1 MNFLLKMEEISLK
14 AQEIFNIAGFGV
26 TNSLF
31 LTFFVC
37 IILLTLTYLI
47 ARNIKIIP
55 GKLQSFAEMGM
66 EMLLG
71 LMESTLGSREKAE
84 KYFPLVAT
92 IFIFIMTSNL
102 LGIFPGVGSLM
113 AERGHTEVP
122 LFRSPAA
129 DLNFTLAF
137 AVISVLVTNI
147 LGMAAIGT
155 FNQLGKYFNFS
166 SPINFFI
173 GILEL
178 VSEIA
183 KIISL
188 SFRLFG
194 NVFAGEVLLTI
205 ISFLAPYF
213 IPLPFLFL
221 ELFVGMIQAFIFAM
235 ITLVSISLHT
245 TAHGEHEHAQAH

>member
-1 MNFLLKMEEISLK
+1 
-14 AQEIFNIAGFGV
+14 V
-26 TNSLF
+26 TNGLF
-31 LTFFVC
+31 LTFFVSL
-37 IILLTLTYLI
+37 ILITFSLI
-47 ARNIKIIP
+47 FTRKLKLVP
-55 GKLQSFAEMGM
+55 GKLQGAVEMGM
-66 EMLLG
+66 EGLLG
-71 LMESTLGSREKAE
+71 LMESTLGSMEAAE

-92 IFIFIMTSNL
+92 IFIFILCSNL
-102 LGIFPGVGSLM
+102 LGIFPGVGSL
-113 AERGHTEVP
+113 TLNKTP

-137 AVISVLVTNI
+137 AVISVIVTNI
-147 LGMAAIGT
+147 IGMASVGVFKHIGK
-155 FNQLGKYFNFS
+155 FINFK
-166 SPINFFI
+166 SPIDFFI

-178 VSEIA
+178 ISEAA

-221 ELFVGMIQAFIFAM
+221 ELFVGAIQAFIFSM

-245 TAHGEHEHAQAH
+245 TVHEEHN

>member
-1 MNFLLKMEEISLK
+1 MEEISLK
-14 AQEIFNIAGFGV
+14 AQELFQLGGFPI
-26 TNSLF
+26 TNGIVMTLVASL
-31 LTFFVC
+31 V
-37 IILLTLTYLI
+37 LI
-47 ARNIKIIP
+47 VFSLVVKSKIRLVP
-55 GKLQSFAEMGM
+55 GKLQSAVEMGV
-66 EMLLG
+66 EGLLG
-71 LMESTLGSREKAE
+71 LMESTLGSMEKAE

-92 IFIFIMTSNL
+92 IFIFILTSNL
-102 LGIFPGVGSLM
+102 LGIFPGVGSFMLHSG
-113 AERGHTEVP
+113 GHEAP

-137 AVISVLVTNI
+137 AVISVILTNI
-147 LGMAAIGT
+147 IGMASVGT
-155 FNQLGKYFNFS
+155 FKHIGKYINFKG
-166 SPINFFI
+166 PIDFFI

-178 VSEIA
+178 ISEMA

-205 ISFLAPYF
+205 ISFLAPYI

-221 ELFVGMIQAFIFAM
+221 EVFVGMIQAFIFAM

-245 TAHGEHEHAQAH
+245 VAHGEEHH

>member
-1 MNFLLKMEEISLK
+1 MEEISLK
-14 AQEIFNIAGFGV
+14 AQQLFNIGNFGI
-26 TNSLF
+26 TNSFF
-31 LTFFVC
+31 LTLVVC
-37 IILLTLTYLI
+37 VFLIVFAILVN
-47 ARNIKIIP
+47 RKIKIVP
-55 GKLQSFAEMGM
+55 GKLQGAVEMGA
-66 EMLLG
+66 EGLLN
-71 LMESTLGSREKAE
+71 LMESTLGSMEAAE
-84 KYFPLVAT
+84 KYFPLIAT
-92 IFIFIMTSNL
+92 IFIFILCSNL

-113 AERGHTEVP
+113 FNNNGSHVP

-137 AVISVLVTNI
+137 AVISVIVTNI
-147 LGMAAIGT
+147 IGMASVGVFKHIGK
-155 FNQLGKYFNFS
+155 FINFHG
-166 SPINFFI
+166 PIDFFI

-178 VSEIA
+178 ISELA

-221 ELFVGMIQAFIFAM
+221 EIFVGAIQAFIFAM

-245 TAHGEHEHAQAH
+245 ATHEH

>member
-1 MNFLLKMEEISLK
+1 MEEISLK
-14 AQEIFNIAGFGV
+14 AQQLFHLGGLPV
-26 TNSLF
+26 TNGLLMTFIVSALLIVFSLYF
-31 LTFFVC
+31 
-37 IILLTLTYLI
+37 
-47 ARNIKIIP
+47 RSQIKMVP
-55 GKLQSFAEMGM
+55 GKLQGAVEMGF
-66 EMLLG
+66 EYLLD
-71 LMESTLGSREKAE
+71 LMHSTLGSVEAAE
-84 KYFPLVAT
+84 RYFPLIAT
-92 IFIFIMTSNL
+92 IFLFIWISNL
-102 LGIFPGVGSLM
+102 LGIFPGVGSLTYN
-113 AERGHTEVP
+113 ASGVSTP

-137 AVISVLVTNI
+137 AVISVIVTNV
-147 LGMAAIGT
+147 LGMMAIGT
-155 FNQLGKYFNFS
+155 FKHLGKYFNFTN
-166 SPINFFI
+166 PVNFFI

-178 VSEIA
+178 ISELA

-221 ELFVGMIQAFIFAM
+221 ELFVGLIQAFIFAM

-245 TAHGEHEHAQAH
+245 ATHDGH

>member
-1 MNFLLKMEEISLK
+1 MEEISLK
-14 AQEIFNIAGFGV
+14 AQQLFQLGSFDI
-26 TNSLF
+26 TNSF
-31 LTFFVC
+31 
-37 IILLTLTYLI
+37 LLTLVVCFILI
-47 ARNIKIIP
+47 AFSLVLRAKIRLVP
-55 GKLQSFAEMGM
+55 GKLQGAVEMGV
-66 EMLLG
+66 EGLLG
-71 LMESTLGSREKAE
+71 LMDSTLGGRDKAE

-92 IFIFIMTSNL
+92 IFIFILTSNL
-102 LGIFPGVGSLM
+102 LGILPGVGSLM
-113 AERGHTEVP
+113 FESGHTEVP

-137 AVISVLVTNI
+137 AVISVIVTNI
-147 LGMAAIGT
+147 LGMGAVGV
-155 FNQLGKYFNFS
+155 FKHLGKFFNFKG
-166 SPINFFI
+166 PIDFFI

-178 VSEIA
+178 ISELA

-221 ELFVGMIQAFIFAM
+221 EVFVGMIQAFIFSM

-245 TAHGEHEHAQAH
+245 TAHGEEHH

>member
-1 MNFLLKMEEISLK
+1 MEEISLK
-14 AQEIFNIAGFGV
+14 AQEIFSIGSFVV
-26 TNSLF
+26 TNSFF
-31 LTFFVC
+31 LTLVVC
-37 IILLTLTYLI
+37 VLLICFAVLMKSK
-47 ARNIKIIP
+47 IKIIP
-55 GKLQSFAEMGM
+55 GKLQGAVEMGV
-66 EMLLG
+66 ESLLG
-71 LMESTLGSREKAE
+71 LMESTLGSMEKAE

-92 IFIFIMTSNL
+92 IFISNL

-113 AERGHTEVP
+113 MESGHSEVP

-137 AVISVLVTNI
+137 AVISVIVTNI
-147 LGMAAIGT
+147 IGMASVGV
-155 FNQLGKYFNFS
+155 FKHLGKFFNFKG
-166 SPINFFI
+166 PIDFFI

-178 VSEIA
+178 ISELA

-221 ELFVGMIQAFIFAM
+221 EIFVGMIQAFIFAM

-245 TAHGEHEHAQAH
+245 AIHEH

>member
-1 MNFLLKMEEISLK
+1 MEEISLK
-14 AQEIFNIAGFGV
+14 AQELFKIGSFGI
-26 TNSLF
+26 TNSVF
-31 LTFFVC
+31 LTFFVSVILISLTF
-37 IILLTLTYLI
+37 IIYKK
-47 ARNIKIIP
+47 IKIIP
-55 GKLQSFAEMGM
+55 GKLQLVAEMGV
-66 EMLLG
+66 EGLLG
-71 LMESTLGSREKAE
+71 LMGSTLGSKEKAE

-92 IFIFIMTSNL
+92 IFIFIMCSNL
-102 LGIFPGVGSLM
+102 LGIFPGVGSFM
-113 AERGHTEVP
+113 IEHAGKEVP

-137 AVISVLVTNI
+137 AVISVIVTNI
-147 LGMAAIGT
+147 IGMASVGVFAHIGK
-155 FNQLGKYFNFS
+155 FINFS
-166 SPINFFI
+166 NPINFFI

-178 VSEIA
+178 ISELA

-205 ISFLAPYF
+205 VSFLAPYF

-221 ELFVGMIQAFIFAM
+221 EVFVGLIQSFIFAM

-245 TAHGEHEHAQAH
+245 ATHEH

>member
-1 MNFLLKMEEISLK
+1 MEEISLK
-14 AQEIFNIAGFGV
+14 AQELFNISGFNV
-26 TNSLF
+26 TNSL
-31 LTFFVC
+31 
-37 IILLTLTYLI
+37 LLTLAVSSILI
-47 ARNIKIIP
+47 FLSFVINRKLNIIP
-55 GKLQSFAEMGM
+55 GKLQSVAEMGM
-66 EMLLG
+66 EGLLG
-71 LMESTLGSREKAE
+71 LMDSTLGSKEKAE
-84 KYFPLVAT
+84 RYFPLVAT

-113 AERGHTEVP
+113 YNTGGAEVP

-137 AVISVLVTNI
+137 AVISVLVSNI
-147 LGMAAIGT
+147 IGMMAVGAFKHIGK
-155 FNQLGKYFNFS
+155 FLNFKN
-166 SPINFFI
+166 PISFFI

-205 ISFLAPYF
+205 IFSLAPYF
-213 IPLPFLFL
+213 IPLPFLIL
-221 ELFVGMIQAFIFAM
+221 ELFVGLIQSFIFAM
-235 ITLVSISLHT
+235 ITLVSIALHT
-245 TAHGEHEHAQAH
+245 AEHEH

>member
-1 MNFLLKMEEISLK
+1 MEEISLK
-14 AQEIFNIAGFGV
+14 AQQLFSIGSFNV
-26 TNSLF
+26 TNGL
-31 LTFFVC
+31 V
-37 IILLTLTYLI
+37 LTLVVSLI
-47 ARNIKIIP
+47 LIIFSLYFRSKIKMVP
-55 GKLQSFAEMGM
+55 GKLQGAVEMGT

-71 LMESTLGSREKAE
+71 LMDSTLGGMEAAE
-84 KYFPLVAT
+84 KYFPLIAT
-92 IFIFIMTSNL
+92 IFIFILCSNL
-102 LGIFPGVGSLM
+102 LGIFPGVGSLTFN
-113 AERGHTEVP
+113 ATAGQIP

-137 AVISVLVTNI
+137 AVISVIVTNI
-147 LGMAAIGT
+147 IGMASVGI
-155 FNQLGKYFNFS
+155 FKHLGKYFNFKG
-166 SPINFFI
+166 PIDFFI

-178 VSEIA
+178 ISELA

-194 NVFAGEVLLTI
+194 NVFAGEVLMII
-205 ISFLAPYF
+205 ISFLAAYI

-245 TAHGEHEHAQAH
+245 SVHEEGH